1 MLPKEQRLADLDNWP
16 LLASFL
22 PTGWQEQA
30 KTSGALTRSRGV
42 SGPEPLLR
50 ILLIHLA
57 NGYSLAETTVRARQT
72 GLADMTAVALFKRLR
87 ASEHWLQWLAK
98 ELGVARGWELPAG
111 NLRYRAIDA
120 TVVSEPGSTGTDWRL
135 HYSLCLNDL
144 RCDFF
149 EITDVKGGETWRRI
163 PVSEGDVLLGDRI
176 YGTPT
181 GVAHVLAAK
190 GEVIVRI
197 NHRALPLFESDERS
211 FPMAQRF
218 RKLRVGQPQ
227 QWNTFAIHEG
237 RRLQGRLIAVKR
249 SAEATRRA
257 RKRMSQKASRK
268 QEKISQESWRLAPY
282 FFVWTSLPDRFDPD
296 QILEAYRLRWQIELS
311 FKRMK
316 SILGFGH
323 LPKKDPA
330 SARAWLH
337 GKLFVSLLAEHLIAA
352 ADAFSPWG
360 YAVERKTKP
369 LA

>member
-1 MLPKEQRLADLDNWP
+1 MLPKEQRLADLDDWSV
-16 LLASFL
+16 LASFL

-30 KTSGALTRSRGV
+30 KTSGALTRARGV

-57 NGYSLAETTVRARQT
+57 NGYSLAETVVRASQT
-72 GLADMTAVALFKRLR
+72 GLGDMTAVALFKRLR
-87 ASEHWLQWLAK
+87 ASERWLQWLAK
-98 ELGVARGWELPAG
+98 ELGIARGWELPAG
-111 NLRYRAIDA
+111 GLRYRAIDA

-149 EITDVKGGETWRRI
+149 EITDVRGGETWRRI

-181 GVAHVLAAK
+181 GVAHVLGAK

-197 NHRALPLFESDERS
+197 NHRALPLFESDGKS
-211 FPMAQRF
+211 FPMSQRF
-218 RKLRVGQPQ
+218 RKLRVGRPQ
-227 QWNTFAIHEG
+227 QWNTFAIHDG
-237 RRLQGRLIAVKR
+237 RRLNGRLIAVKR
-249 SAEATRRA
+249 GAEATRLV
-257 RKRMSQKASRK
+257 RKRMSRKASRK
-268 QEKISQESWRLAPY
+268 QEKVSQESWRLAPY
-282 FFVWTSLPDRFDPD
+282 FFLWTSLPDQFEPS
-296 QILEAYRLRWQIELS
+296 QILEAYRLRWQVELA

-360 YAVERKTKP
+360 YRLKGKAQP